1 MFNGLGVKHS
11 VILLIMLTL
20 LVTGLSFIPSDS
32 SVNKANYL
40 EIDDGWNITVAGVDY
55 PDTKV
60 SDVFFDSP
68 HIGDIVTMTTV
79 LPDNDIHNAIIRM
92 YSIHSTVEVYVDGE
106 RIYDYG
112 LELQAKGKMLGYGY
126 HYIELPNDYIGKT
139 LEIVMCVT
147 ENDAFTSINTPQ
159 ICNGNTVMKDYV
171 IINKLPLAII
181 LFLIVF
187 GMCILAVSILF
198 VFKNHEFGQLI
209 CVGLFSIAI
218 GFWSLCNYDLI
229 MLYTYNLRVKTII
242 EYLSLFIVPLPICI
256 YFKEEARN
264 RHHNIRYLYM
274 FCTSILSVFLAVAII
289 LQCLNIVHFPAI
301 LKIFHIIL
309 LLVFSTLISIIVYDI
324 ATKKISNPA
333 LLIGMLIMC
342 GMGTMDIARYNIQK
356 YVPDFK
362 SSNYVS
368 RLCLGAFVFVISQLA
383 DFGVQITKSLCEN
396 AQKSALEKMAYSDVL
411 TGIYNRRKCEEAM
424 DEIDSTKNKNFA
436 IISFD
441 LNNLKITNDTLGHE
455 KGDLLLKSF
464 ASVLDEVFGGYATVG
479 RMGGDEFIVIFTN
492 TALINIGFLLE
503 RLNRRVEKV
512 NERYTDLGISVAYGC
527 CSSRDY
533 PGRSAREIYRVADS
547 LMYERKIAMK
557 RTRA

>member
-1 MFNGLGVKHS
+1 
-11 VILLIMLTL
+11 
-20 LVTGLSFIPSDS
+20 
-32 SVNKANYL
+32 
-40 EIDDGWNITVAGVDY
+40 
-55 PDTKV
+55 
-60 SDVFFDSP
+60 
-68 HIGDIVTMTTV
+68 
-79 LPDNDIHNAIIRM
+79 
-92 YSIHSTVEVYVDGE
+92 
-106 RIYDYG
+106 
-112 LELQAKGKMLGYGY
+112 
-126 HYIELPNDYIGKT
+126 
-139 LEIVMCVT
+139 MCVT